1 VGASDRKYHVVLVKK
16 LRRLARVD
24 FDRVDNG
31 NLRLC
36 ERAPQELQDCWVG
49 DKWVD
54 GAGLGEDVV
63 DAPSPVAEKCSLSPG
78 LVIQQRT
85 KRVARFVENRMR
97 KDIPKDDVALGAEFL
112 QRLAARHAY
121 PT

>member
-1 VGASDRKYHVVLVKK
+1 
-16 LRRLARVD
+16 
-24 FDRVDNG
+24 
-31 NLRLC
+31 
-36 ERAPQELQDCWVG
+36 
-49 DKWVD
+49 
-54 GAGLGEDVV
+54 
-63 DAPSPVAEKCSLSPG
+63 